1 MKTRNMNLNENDH
14 WGLKEF
20 ILLLLLEFVIGVG
33 IIKFVIK
40 PIYELWIGHELYALA
55 LMGITIAITLL
66 LGIYFIA
73 LRPKKLP
80 WSDVGLRKFA
90 LKDWKSIFLYSIIL
104 LVGTVII
111 VLITSF
117 LGNSIDNSKTD
128 TFQQDVTT
136 FTFLI
141 TFISAAI
148 ISPIYEEIFYR
159 GFIYRWLRTRVGLIC
174 AIHFS
179 SSMFTAIHIPI
190 YNTMHVNFFS
200 GIIFALTYEK
210 TNSIWPVVIVHGSTY
225 GIMVLLTALGQ
236 EKIKVNYKV
245 TITL

>member
-40 PIYELWIGHELYALA
+40 PIYDLWIGHELYALA

-159 GFIYRWLRTRVGLIC
+159 GFIYRWLRTRVGLIW
-174 AIHFS
+174 AILLS
-179 SSMFTAIHIPI
+179 STIFTAIHIPT
-190 YNTMHVNFFS
+190 YNAMPVNFFS

-210 TNSIWPVVIVHGSTY
+210 TNSIWPAVIVHGSTN
-225 GIMVLLTALGQ
+225 GIMVLLTALG
-236 EKIKVNYKV
+236 
-245 TITL
+245 